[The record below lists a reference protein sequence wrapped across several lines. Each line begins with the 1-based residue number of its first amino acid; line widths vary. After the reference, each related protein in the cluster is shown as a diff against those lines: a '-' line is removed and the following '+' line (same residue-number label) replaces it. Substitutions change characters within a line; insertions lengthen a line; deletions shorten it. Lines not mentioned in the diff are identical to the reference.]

1 MFFLLLNLRKLRFD
15 VMQKEMASVRAEIV
29 TSMKETG
36 MRQEELARRIG
47 IRRET
52 LCKKM
57 NGRPFTEDELIAIK
71 QLFRWQSIGGRER

>member
-1 MFFLLLNLRKLRFD
+1 MTEMIR
-15 VMQKEMASVRAEIV
+15 EMASVRAEIV

-47 IRRET
+47 IRSET
-52 LCKKM
+52 LSRKM

-71 QLFRWQSIGGRER
+71 QLFRWQSIGGRGR

>member
-1 MFFLLLNLRKLRFD
+1 MFFLPLYLRKLRFD
-15 VMQKEMASVRAEIV
+15 VMQKEAAALRAEIV

-47 IRRET
+47 IRSET
-52 LCKKM
+52 LSRKM

-71 QLFRWQSIGGRER
+71 QLFRWQSIGGRGR

>member
-15 VMQKEMASVRAEIV
+15 VMQKESASVRAEIV

-47 IRRET
+47 IRSET
-52 LCKKM
+52 LSRKM

-71 QLFRWQSIGGRER
+71 QLFRWQSIGGRGR

>member
-15 VMQKEMASVRAEIV
+15 VMQKEAASVRAEIV

-47 IRRET
+47 IRSET
-52 LCKKM
+52 LSRKM

-71 QLFRWQSIGGRER
+71 QLFRWQSIGGRGR